1 MEEGLL
7 SSLFKGTMLSNIG
20 LRPQVMDKDIVIE
33 ISEQQFKEMVFSGF
47 TGENRTR
54 ALNSV
59 DIKLLEGKIIVKIKL
74 F

>member
-1 MEEGLL
+1 
-7 SSLFKGTMLSNIG
+7 
-20 LRPQVMDKDIVIE
+20 MDKDIVIE